1 MTLNFGF
8 SYVGL
13 FFLLMLIIPN
23 IVWTKNLPKD
33 YEKYVKKENK
43 ILLAFEKTGEV
54 LTSCIV
60 LIFSDFNL
68 RPWSFRSFFLVAS
81 FLLMVLY
88 EVFWIRYFRSKKT
101 MKDFYSSILG
111 IPIAG
116 ATLPVLAFMLLA
128 IYGDN
133 IFLGIAVLL
142 LGIGHIGI
150 HLMHRSEATDVMP

>member
-1 MTLNFGF
+1 MTLNYGF

-60 LIFSDFNL
+60 LIFTDFNL
-68 RPWSFRSFFLVAS
+68 RPWSFWSFFLVAS

-128 IYGDN
+128 IYGEN

-150 HLMHRSEATDVMP
+150 HLMHRSEALSAP